1 MILERLEALSKIV
14 AVDLG
19 SSITR
24 IWVKGKGLVLEQPSF
39 LAVDTTSQKILAV
52 GQDAKEMQG
61 RTAAN
66 VQLFQPFQ
74 KGQIWD
80 IDVAKAF
87 LAAILREVLSKSFFN
102 PTLVFSIPANLK
114 KAVEDETVQLGYG
127 LGAREVLTV
136 AQPLAAAIGAGM
148 PVADASGGF
157 ILHLGKGINETGVI
171 SLGSLIEVESN
182 YQAGEQFEKEIIFA
196 LKETKKCSIS
206 RETAKMLIENLASLT
221 DSTAKPIL
229 IVGKQTKTGIPKE
242 IKVTTEDLREATQRQ
257 ADSYVQLVK
266 QLLTKVPTELT
277 VDVVDKGLILTGG
290 GAKLAGLEE
299 YLVPRLGVPVSVA
312 DEPELAVIRGM
323 GEILNHLEEFRMS
336 LGE

>member
-1 MILERLEALSKIV
+1 MILERLEALSKTV

-24 IWVKGKGLVLEQPSF
+24 VWVKGKGLVLEQPSF
-39 LAVDTTSQKILAV
+39 LAVDTISQKILAV
-52 GQDAKEMQG
+52 GQDAQEMQG

-66 VQLFQPFQ
+66 VQLFRPFQ

-87 LAAILREVLSKSFFN
+87 LAAILKEVLSKSFLN

-114 KAVEDETVQLGYG
+114 KAVEEETVQLGYS

-157 ILHLGKGINETGVI
+157 ILQLGAGINEVGVI
-171 SLGSLIEVESN
+171 SLGSLVEVESN
-182 YQAGEQFEKEIIFA
+182 YQAGEQFEQAIILA
-196 LKETKKCSIS
+196 LKETKQITIS
-206 RETAKMLIENLASLT
+206 RETAKMLIKKVASLT
-221 DSTAKPIL
+221 DSTTEPVL
-229 IVGKQTKTGIPKE
+229 VTGKHQKTAAPRE
-242 IKVTTEDLREATQRQ
+242 IKITAQDLLEPIQRQ

-266 QLLTKVPTELT
+266 QLLTKIPTELT
-277 VDVVDKGLILTGG
+277 VDVVDKGLILAGG
-290 GAKLAGLEE
+290 GAKLTGLEE
-299 YLVPRLGVPVSVA
+299 YLVPQLGVPVSVA

-323 GEILNHLEEFRMS
+323 GIVLEHLDEFRAT